1 MGDFGWTGR
10 IPGGINVYTKDVD
23 LCTKGMKYAQTI
35 VKLMEVWYL

>member
-10 IPGGINVYTKDVD
+10 IPGGRKAYTKDVD
-23 LCTKGMKYAQTI
+23 LCTKGTEYAQTI